1 MVPSPLSTQAAVCD
15 NLTALPVAFRNREW
29 QSLYLSLSSLDDGPS
44 LWMDEREPLREIEV
58 FPSGLLAA
66 TLGSDRRV
74 RLVERTQQIADETS
88 MITDAVKFVG
98 EIHNS
103 SEEIVVGP
111 YAKSSP

>member
-1 MVPSPLSTQAAVCD
+1 
-15 NLTALPVAFRNREW
+15 
-29 QSLYLSLSSLDDGPS
+29 
-44 LWMDEREPLREIEV
+44 MDEREPLREIEV